1 MLSQH
6 HLTFSSDHTSLVKQ
20 LWGRTQAGQL
30 AGQDFL
36 VFLLVQSSGLPLGGH
51 LFFLSQRAISESDH
65 CSLMLRAAPAPH
77 TESLSALQRST
88 LSFTVPSVESEWSAP
103 SLS

>member
-1 MLSQH
+1 MGVN
-6 HLTFSSDHTSLVKQ
+6 FFRG
-20 LWGRTQAGQL
+20 LWVPNALRARRGRELQGKDRVRL
-30 AGQDFL
+30 
-36 VFLLVQSSGLPLGGH
+36 H
-51 LFFLSQRAISESDH
+51 RAISESDH